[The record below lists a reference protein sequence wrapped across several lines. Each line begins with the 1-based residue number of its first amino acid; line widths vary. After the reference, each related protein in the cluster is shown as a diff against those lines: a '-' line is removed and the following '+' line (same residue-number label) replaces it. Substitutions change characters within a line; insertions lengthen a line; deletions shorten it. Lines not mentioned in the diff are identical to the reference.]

1 MKLLVTVERDE
12 TGTFVVECPSIPGC
26 ISQGKTEQEAIANIR
41 EAIVG
46 CLETRAANQMP
57 LNRRRPRGGSQPL
70 MAQLPSISGAEAV
83 RAFKCAGWLEDRQRG
98 SPCHSYQNRPSC
110 YLIDSLTPRVST
122 RNTPRYH
129 PRIRSQCRRICRPPV
144 T

>member
-26 ISQGKTEQEAIANIR
+26 ISQGKTEQEAIANVR

-46 CLETRAANQMP
+46 CVQSRAANQMP
-57 LNRRRPRGGSQPL
+57 VNRRRPRGGSQPL

-83 RAFKCAGWLEDRQRG
+83 RALKRAGWLEDRQRG
-98 SPCHSYQNRPSC
+98 SHVILTKIGPSC
-110 YLIDSLTPRVST
+110 YLIDSSTPRAST
-122 RNTPRYH
+122 RNAPRSH
-129 PRIRSQCRRICRPPV
+129 P
-144 T
+144 